1 MKTIIDYLTEHRKY
15 EHDVQ
20 GRGFELELNDI
31 DDQILLGCNGDWV
44 IISTKQNGW
53 TIENDIRE
61 ILEDNY
67 GIQIRFCEECGKP
80 FDAGFIA
87 GDGDWYC
94 CEDCFD
100 GAMDTTYGKGKW
112 RPSENEGENGGWYEA
127 LDEDEWVDTSVYY
140 TEWY

>member
-1 MKTIIDYLTEHRKY
+1 MKTIIDYLKEHGKY
-15 EHDVQ
+15 EHDFK
-20 GRGFELELNDI
+20 GRAFELELNDI
-31 DDQILLGCNGDWV
+31 DDQILLGCNGNWV
-44 IISTKQNGW
+44 IINAKQKGW

-94 CEDCFD
+94 CEECFD

-112 RPSENEGENGGWYEA
+112 RPSEHEGEWGGWYEH
-127 LDEDEWVDTSVYY
+127 LDGDKWEDTSIFY

>member
-1 MKTIIDYLTEHRKY
+1 MKTIVDYLKEHGKY

-20 GRGFELELNDI
+20 GRAFELILKGN
-31 DDQILLGCNGDWV
+31 QILLNYLDGWAV
-44 IISTKQNGW
+44 INAEQEGYIV
-53 TIENDIRE
+53 ENSIAE
-61 ILEDNY
+61 ILEDHK
-67 GIQIRFCEECGKP
+67 IEIRFCEECGKP

-94 CEDCFD
+94 CEECFD

-112 RPSENEGENGGWYEA
+112 RPSDEEGENGGWYEA
-127 LDEDEWVDTSVYY
+127 LDEDKWVDTSIYY

>member
-1 MKTIIDYLTEHRKY
+1 MKTVVDYLKEHGKY
-15 EHDVQ
+15 EHDFE
-20 GRGFELELNDI
+20 GRAFELILKGN
-31 DDQILLGCNGDWV
+31 QILLNHAEGWAV
-44 IISTKQNGW
+44 IKTDLEDYE
-53 TIENDIRE
+53 IENAIEE
-61 ILEDNY
+61 ILEDHK
-67 GIQIRFCEECGKP
+67 IQIRFCEECGKP

-100 GAMDTTYGKGKW
+100 GAMDQTYGKGKW
-112 RPSENEGENGGWYEA
+112 RPSESEGENGGWYEA

>member
-20 GRGFELELNDI
+20 GGAFELELNDI

-44 IISTKQNGW
+44 IISTKQKGC

-67 GIQIRFCEECGKP
+67 GIEIRFCEECGKP

-94 CEDCFD
+94 CEECFD
-100 GAMDTTYGKGKW
+100 CAMDSTYGKGKW
-112 RPSENEGENGGWYEA
+112 RPSKNEGEYRGWYEA
-127 LDEDEWVDTSVYY
+127 LDGDEWEDTSIYY